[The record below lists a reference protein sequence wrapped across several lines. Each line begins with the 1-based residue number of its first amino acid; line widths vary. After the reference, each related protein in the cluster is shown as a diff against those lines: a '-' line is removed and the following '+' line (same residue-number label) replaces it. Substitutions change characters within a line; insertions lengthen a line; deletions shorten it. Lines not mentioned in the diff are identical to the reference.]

1 MFCSTHSALAL
12 ILCIAAGVEAGLI
25 LIQSPEVVKVSEGKT
40 VQLRCALKSRNE
52 DDTVEKY
59 TVHWYHP
66 QNKSGIIL
74 SHFVV
79 GGVYRSK
86 GLSKR
91 IQPSGDVVNNSYTL
105 TIRDVQLNDTNVYI
119 CGIWGSIF
127 GNGTL
132 LNVTSANA
140 PVLIQS
146 PSLER
151 VTEGHTAQLQCTMR
165 NAAVT
170 DTDVHWY
177 RELPGKDMER
187 VLTHDIRNITRRSP
201 GFTERLQPSRD
212 TSNNSFILTITN
224 VQPSDTAA
232 YYCKVW
238 GDISGNG
245 TRLNIPISNLRMVGE
260 LRIVWISVG
269 AVLGALLVV
278 GAALLFWV
286 CPARARAR
294 KRQSPSSL
302 HTGDNALIPDYANI
316 SPFRNTERADDLRVD
331 SNLIYENVSSPN
343 KDPSQ

>member
-1 MFCSTHSALAL
+1 MFCSTDSALVV
-12 ILCIAAGVEAGLI
+12 ILCIAVGLGAGPI

-40 VQLRCALKSRNE
+40 VQLHCALKSRIE

-66 QNKSGIIL
+66 QNKSHIIL
-74 SHFVV
+74 SHFVT

-86 GLSKR
+86 GLSKW
-91 IQPSGDVVNNSYTL
+91 IQPSRDFVNNGYTL

-119 CGIWGSIF
+119 CGIWGRIF

-165 NAAVT
+165 NAAVR
-170 DTDVHWY
+170 DTDAHWY
-177 RELPGKDMER
+177 RELPEKDMEW
-187 VLTHDIRNITRRSP
+187 VLTYDIKNITRWSP
-201 GFTERLQPSRD
+201 GFTERFQPFRD

-224 VQPSDTAA
+224 VQPSDTAV

-245 TRLNIPISNLRMVGE
+245 TRLNITISNARMAGE
-260 LRIVWISVG
+260 LKIVWISVG
-269 AVLGALLVV
+269 AALGALLIV

-286 CPARARAR
+286 CPARTR
-294 KRQSPSSL
+294 KRQSSCSL

-331 SNLIYENVSSPN
+331 SNLIYENVSSQN